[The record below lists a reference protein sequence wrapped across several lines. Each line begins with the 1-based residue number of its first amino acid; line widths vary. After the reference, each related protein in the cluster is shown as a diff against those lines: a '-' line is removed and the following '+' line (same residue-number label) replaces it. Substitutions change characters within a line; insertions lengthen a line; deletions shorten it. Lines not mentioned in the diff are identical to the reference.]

1 MSTESRLALL
11 DRHLQAENARSMDD
25 TLATL
30 TPDCVFEDLAM
41 GRTYRGHDGAA
52 EHYGLWW
59 EAFAPTVTPE
69 RLFWTLDGHAVAET
83 RWRGYHGGK
92 FLAIDAT
99 GREIDVPVAIF
110 VTFGEDDLMAGERF
124 YYDLSTIRRQLSAG

>member
-11 DRHLQAENARSMDD
+11 DRHLRAENERSMED

-41 GRTYRGHDGAA
+41 GRTYTGHDGAA
-52 EHYGLWW
+52 EYYRIWW
-59 EAFAPTVTPE
+59 EAFEPTVTPE
-69 RLFWTLDGHAVAET
+69 RLFWTQDGQAIAET
-83 RWRGYHGGK
+83 RWRGWHHGT
-92 FLAIDAT
+92 FLAIEPT
-99 GREIDVPVAIF
+99 RRKIDVPVAIF

-124 YYDLSTIRRQLSAG
+124 YYDLATIRRQLFAG